1 MVHIV
6 TYTCEQ
12 CGANHTCE
20 AGIHSDGI
28 CASCGAPMRI
38 DALFSDRRI
47 VTLPVPFERREFAG
61 GNPA

>member
-1 MVHIV
+1 VHII

-12 CGANHTCE
+12 CYANRTSE

-38 DALFSDRRI
+38 DALFSDRRS
-47 VTLPVPFERREFAG
+47 VTLPVPFDRRELAG
-61 GNPA
+61 GNAA